1 LTKATSN
8 QDAKKNFAARPA
20 RSKVKSISELASL
33 VSDSQKAGEKVV
45 LAHGVFDLVH
55 MGHVRHLEAARRE
68 GTVLVVTITADK
80 HVHKGPGR
88 PIFPEEL
95 RAEMLAAMEYVDWV
109 GINLSPDATE
119 LLRQLRPDV
128 YIKGSD
134 YENPED
140 DLTGMISA
148 ERDAVEEHGGKMVL
162 TRDITFSSSS
172 LINNYLDVYEPSLR
186 DYLGTVRDAGGF
198 DAIQVLIEKVK
209 NYRVLLVGDL
219 IIDEYQYVTPLGKSP
234 KENMIATLLK
244 DREIFAGGVIAA
256 ANHVASFCAEV
267 EVITCLGDQDD
278 YEQLVRDS
286 LKPNVKLTVFRRNE
300 APTTTKTRFIE
311 SGYIRKLFEVYSM
324 DDSPLEATLEAD
336 VNKAIVEKAKNSDV
350 VIATDFGHGLIGNS
364 TVQTLIEHA
373 KFLAV
378 NTQSNSANT
387 GFNLVTKYQKAD
399 YVCIDAP
406 EARLATVDKHS
417 DVMEI
422 AAEKLPE
429 KIDCSRL
436 IVTHGSHGCVTYDK
450 AHGAR
455 RIPVFTKTTVDT
467 VGAGDAFLAVT
478 SPLVAAG
485 GDMEHI
491 GLVGNAVGAIK
502 VGIIG
507 HRHSVEKTP
516 LMKYITTLLK

>member
-1 LTKATSN
+1 
-8 QDAKKNFAARPA
+8 
-20 RSKVKSISELASL
+20 
-33 VSDSQKAGEKVV
+33 
-45 LAHGVFDLVH
+45 
-55 MGHVRHLEAARRE
+55 
-68 GTVLVVTITADK
+68 
-80 HVHKGPGR
+80 
-88 PIFPEEL
+88 
-95 RAEMLAAMEYVDWV
+95 
-109 GINLSPDATE
+109 
-119 LLRQLRPDV
+119 
-128 YIKGSD
+128 
-134 YENPED
+134 
-140 DLTGMISA
+140 
-148 ERDAVEEHGGKMVL
+148 
-162 TRDITFSSSS
+162 
-172 LINNYLDVYEPSLR
+172 
-186 DYLGTVRDAGGF
+186 
-198 DAIQVLIEKVK
+198 
-209 NYRVLLVGDL
+209 
-219 IIDEYQYVTPLGKSP
+219 
-234 KENMIATLLK
+234 
-244 DREIFAGGVIAA
+244 
-256 ANHVASFCAEV
+256 
-267 EVITCLGDQDD
+267 
-278 YEQLVRDS
+278 
-286 LKPNVKLTVFRRNE
+286 
-300 APTTTKTRFIE
+300 
-311 SGYIRKLFEVYSM
+311 M

>member
-1 LTKATSN
+1 
-8 QDAKKNFAARPA
+8 
-20 RSKVKSISELASL
+20 
-33 VSDSQKAGEKVV
+33 
-45 LAHGVFDLVH
+45 
-55 MGHVRHLEAARRE
+55 
-68 GTVLVVTITADK
+68 
-80 HVHKGPGR
+80 
-88 PIFPEEL
+88 
-95 RAEMLAAMEYVDWV
+95 
-109 GINLSPDATE
+109 
-119 LLRQLRPDV
+119 
-128 YIKGSD
+128 
-134 YENPED
+134 
-140 DLTGMISA
+140 
-148 ERDAVEEHGGKMVL
+148 
-162 TRDITFSSSS
+162 
-172 LINNYLDVYEPSLR
+172 
-186 DYLGTVRDAGGF
+186 
-198 DAIQVLIEKVK
+198 
-209 NYRVLLVGDL
+209 
-219 IIDEYQYVTPLGKSP
+219 
-234 KENMIATLLK
+234 MIATLLK

-286 LKPNVKLTVFRRNE
+286 LKPNVKLTVFHRNE